1 MRAHDYSAIAHELDL
16 LEHELK
22 HLDLWGGELRRP
34 DPEALNSN
42 SPFCIDT
49 LDFHEWLEYI
59 MIERFRQMI
68 AANMPLPQKM
78 LVHTYAQERYRGEW
92 SKYRKLIG
100 HLQNLDRLLTMELS
114 EE

>member
-1 MRAHDYSAIAHELDL
+1 MRAHDYQAISRELDL
-16 LEHELK
+16 LEQELK
-22 HLDLWGGELRRP
+22 QLSLWGGEHKRP

-49 LDFHEWLEYI
+49 LEFNEWLEYI

-68 AANMPLPQKM
+68 AANMHLPEKM
-78 LVHTYAQERYRGEW
+78 QVHTYAQERYRGEW

-100 HLQNLDRLLTMELS
+100 HLQNLDRLISISDE
-114 EE
+114 